1 MLKIL
6 TENTSKQAGGSY
18 AKLRFAEILEPSK
31 QETRTEEEVISNL
44 MDKLR
49 KV

>member
-1 MLKIL
+1 MLKVM
-6 TENTSKQAGGSY
+6 TENTSKQAGGAY
-18 AKLRFAEILEPSK
+18 AKIRFVDIIDPPK
-31 QETRTEEEVISNL
+31 QDTRTEEEVINTL